1 MIVKTDNPVIYSN
14 AFGDGA
20 LRDKFKGFIEKAK
33 GSGGLM
39 DKAKG
44 LLGGLGG
51 GGQQQQQQATLP
63 PPPPPPKPKGMSK
76 NLKIGLIV
84 GGSILV
90 LGIIAVIVIKSKNK

>member
-1 MIVKTDNPVIYSN
+1 MIVKTNNPIVYSN

-20 LRDKFKGFIEKAK
+20 LRDKLKGFVAKAK

-51 GGQQQQQQATLP
+51 GGQQSQTQTTVT

-84 GGSILV
+84 GGSLLV
-90 LGIIAVIVIKSKNK
+90 LTVVTIIIVKSKNK

>member
-1 MIVKTDNPVIYSN
+1 MIVKTHNPIIYSN

-20 LRDKFKGFIEKAK
+20 LRDKLKGFVEKAK

-44 LLGGLGG
+44 LLGGLVGG
-51 GGQQQQQQATLP
+51 KQQEQPQAPTP
-63 PPPPPPKPKGMSK
+63 PPAPKGMSK
-76 NLKIGLIV
+76 KFKIGLIV

-90 LGIIAVIVIKSKNK
+90 LGIIAVIVIKSKKTK